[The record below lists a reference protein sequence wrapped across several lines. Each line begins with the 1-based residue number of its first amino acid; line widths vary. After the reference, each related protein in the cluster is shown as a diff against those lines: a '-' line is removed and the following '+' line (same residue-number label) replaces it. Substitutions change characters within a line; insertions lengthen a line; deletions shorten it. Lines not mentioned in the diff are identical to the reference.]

1 MPNSWTYRSR
11 FASFAVP
18 QSALLVIGGL
28 LLLTLLVMMISLASG
43 TEWIEPQTL
52 VANLL
57 TGQNSEFNTVVETLR
72 LPRVIMG
79 LLVGAGLGCSGLIL
93 QSVIRNPLASPDVV
107 GITSGASAAAVG
119 FLCFLQISFGIEW
132 LPVFA
137 IGGAFIASGA
147 VYLLAW
153 RSGVTPMRMILVG
166 IGVSAAMGAV
176 TTLLIAISPA
186 SGSLSAYIWL
196 TGSIYGANWQD
207 VQSLLPW
214 LLVGLPLALVFARQI
229 NAQELGD
236 SVATGL
242 GLSVQKLRLI
252 LVMLSII
259 LAAPVVAYAGA
270 VGFVGLIA
278 PHIARQLVT
287 RSFALLLPVTA
298 MIGACLVMSA
308 DLAARL
314 LFQPLDLPAGV
325 FVSAIGA
332 PFFIYLLFR
341 QRS

>member
-1 MPNSWTYRSR
+1 MPESLTYRGRLGSFTLPR
-11 FASFAVP
+11 ASLAV
-18 QSALLVIGGL
+18 VVGL
-28 LLLTLLVMMISLASG
+28 MLLTLSIIVISLSSG
-43 TEWIEPQTL
+43 SEWINPWQ
-52 VANLL
+52 LL
-57 TGQNSEFNTVVETLR
+57 SGSLSGETSIVVETLR
-72 LPRVIMG
+72 LPRIVMG

-119 FLCFLQISFGIEW
+119 FLGFFQLTYGIEW
-132 LPVFA
+132 LPLFA
-137 IGGAFIASGA
+137 LGGAFVASGA

-153 RSGVTPMRMILVG
+153 RQGVTPMRMILVG

-207 VQSLLPW
+207 VKALLPW
-214 LLVGLPLALVFARQI
+214 LAISLPLTLLFARQI

-242 GLSVQKLRLI
+242 GISVQKLRPT
-252 LVMLSII
+252 LVMLSVV

-270 VGFVGLIA
+270 IGFVGLIA

-298 MIGACLVMSA
+298 MIGACLVLSA
-308 DLAARL
+308 DLAARV
-314 LFQPLDLPAGV
+314 LFLPLDLPAGV

>member
-1 MPNSWTYRSR
+1 MPEPLIYRGR
-11 FASFAVP
+11 LGSFSLPSTALRAV
-18 QSALLVIGGL
+18 VGL
-28 LLLTLLVMMISLASG
+28 MLLTLGIAVISLSSG
-43 TEWIEPQTL
+43 SEWINPWQLMSGSLNGELSTM
-52 VANLL
+52 
-57 TGQNSEFNTVVETLR
+57 VETLR
-72 LPRVIMG
+72 LPRIVMG
-79 LLVGAGLGCSGLIL
+79 MLVGAGLGCSGLIL

-107 GITSGASAAAVG
+107 GMTSGACAAAVG
-119 FLCFLQISFGIEW
+119 FLAFFQMSYGIGW
-132 LPVFA
+132 LPLFA
-137 IGGAFIASGA
+137 LGGAFFASGA

-153 RSGVTPMRMILVG
+153 RQGVTPMRMILVG

-176 TTLLIAISPA
+176 TTLLIAISPS

-196 TGSIYGANWQD
+196 TGSIYGANWHD

-214 LLVGLPLALVFARQI
+214 LMVGFPLALCFSRQI

-236 SVATGL
+236 PVATGL
-242 GLSVQKLRLI
+242 GISVQKLRLM
-252 LVMLSII
+252 LVMLSIL

-270 VGFVGLIA
+270 IGFVGLIA

-298 MIGACLVMSA
+298 MVGACLVMSA
-308 DLAARL
+308 DLAARV
-314 LFQPLDLPAGV
+314 LFVPLDLPAGV

-341 QRS
+341 QRT